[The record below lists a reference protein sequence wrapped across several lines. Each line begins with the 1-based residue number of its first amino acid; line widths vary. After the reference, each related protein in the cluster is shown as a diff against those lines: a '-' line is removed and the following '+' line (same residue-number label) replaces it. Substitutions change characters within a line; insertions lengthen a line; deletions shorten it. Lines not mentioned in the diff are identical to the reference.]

1 MMIRVRGRLKI
12 MGMRKL
18 RFDQGLNEAQIIR
31 LHRELVAPVSV
42 HDIMAGHDVL
52 DEVAEYT
59 LDVMIAEFQPDTA
72 LMCIALCAAHV
83 AEIHASQL
91 PIAGTLG
98 FEAGRIVHEYGP
110 LWLAHADRQLTAADE
125 GRVIDLLEQMPEDLE
140 SMADLLDTLRSYMV
154 AGSDTDKI
162 CEILSQNARG
172 FMDYLENQAQQE
184 RESLHKSM
192 LETLEVR
199 DNVITFPVMAQRAA
213 RAH

>member
-1 MMIRVRGRLKI
+1 
-12 MGMRKL
+12 MGTRKVK
-18 RFDQGLNEAQIIR
+18 FDQGLNEAQIIR
-31 LHRELVAPVSV
+31 LHRELVAPISV
-42 HDIMAGHDVL
+42 HDILAGHDVL

-83 AEIHASQL
+83 AEIHAGAL

-140 SMADLLDTLRSYMV
+140 SMADLLDTLRGHMV
-154 AGSDTDKI
+154 AGSDSDKI
-162 CEILSQNARG
+162 CEILSQNANA
-172 FMDYLENQAQQE
+172 FYDYLENQAQEE
-184 RESLHKSM
+184 RATMHKAM

-199 DNVITFPVMAQRAA
+199 DNVITFPVAMQRTA

>member
-1 MMIRVRGRLKI
+1 MGTRRVK
-12 MGMRKL
+12 
-18 RFDQGLNEAQIIR
+18 FDQGLNEKQIIR

-42 HDIMAGHDVL
+42 HDILAGHDVL
-52 DEVAEYT
+52 DEIAEYT

-83 AEIHASQL
+83 AEIHAGQL

-110 LWLAHADRQLTAADE
+110 LWLAHADRQLTSADE
-125 GRVIDLLEQMPEDLE
+125 GRVIDLLDQMPEDLE
-140 SMADLLDTLRSYMV
+140 SMADLLDTLRGHLVLASP
-154 AGSDTDKI
+154 SDRI
-162 CEILSQNARG
+162 CEILSQNAHG
-172 FMDYLENQAQQE
+172 FIDYLENQAQE
-184 RESLHKSM
+184 DRAMLHKSM

-199 DNVITFPVMAQRAA
+199 DNVITFPVATPRSA

>member
-1 MMIRVRGRLKI
+1 MMIRVRGFKI
-12 MGMRKL
+12 MGIVRVK
-18 RFDQGLNEAQIIR
+18 FDQGLSEAQIIR

-42 HDIMAGHDVL
+42 HDILAGHDVL

-83 AEIHASQL
+83 AEAHASHL

-110 LWLAHADRQLTAADE
+110 LWLAHADRQLTSADE
-125 GRVIDLLEQMPEDLE
+125 SRVIDLLDQMPEDLE
-140 SMADLLDTLRSYMV
+140 AMADLLDTMRGNMV
-154 AGSDTDKI
+154 LGSASDKI
-162 CEILSQNARG
+162 CEILSQNAHG
-172 FMDYLENQAQQE
+172 FLDYLENQAQEE
-184 RESLHKSM
+184 RATMHKAI

-199 DNVITFPVMAQRAA
+199 DNVITFPVATQRSA